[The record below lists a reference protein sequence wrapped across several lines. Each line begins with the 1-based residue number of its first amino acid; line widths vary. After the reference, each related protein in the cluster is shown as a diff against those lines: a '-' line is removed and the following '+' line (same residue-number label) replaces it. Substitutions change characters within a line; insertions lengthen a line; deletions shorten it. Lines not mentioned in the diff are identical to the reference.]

1 MIIDTHCH
9 LDDDSYDDDFSDVL
23 DRAKANG
30 VEKIIIPGA
39 DINDLQKAR
48 NLAHANENVYFSVGV
63 HPYHCNDFDL
73 SILESYAN
81 DEKCVAV
88 GECGLDYYRL
98 KSDFENEN
106 ERANHKKFQKD
117 VHCVRLFFRGKEMKD
132 GNELWQYNVQDDDVI
147 IIMCSG

>member
-9 LDDDSYDDDFSDVL
+9 LDDDSYDGDFSEVL

-30 VEKIIIPGA
+30 VSKIIIPGA

-48 NLAHANENVYFSVGV
+48 NLAHANENIYFAVGV

-73 SILESYAN
+73 SILETFAN

-98 KSDFENEN
+98 KSDFDSDEQ
-106 ERANHKKFQKD
+106 RAEHKRQ
-117 VHCVRLFFRGKEMKD
+117 
-132 GNELWQYNVQDDDVI
+132 
-147 IIMCSG
+147 